1 MQEFLYNQITAITNI
16 CIEIPAYT
24 LYLWLLLLFCLFKG
38 EFKIIHLTLRVG
50 VKMIF
55 LDFAP
60 KCQFSF
66 VALFCSAQENKGK
79 LVGPNHTWQHN
90 TIVLA

>member
-1 MQEFLYNQITAITNI
+1 
-16 CIEIPAYT
+16 
-24 LYLWLLLLFCLFKG
+24 
-38 EFKIIHLTLRVG
+38 
-50 VKMIF
+50 MIF